1 VADDVLTRDRSKTD
15 DGAIHFYETDK
26 PHGLKHNPFKSLV
39 APRPIGWVST
49 LNQAGVVNLAPFS
62 FFNAVADAPQM
73 VIICV
78 NGSHK
83 AGGAKDTLANIRET
97 GEFVCSMAT
106 WELREAMN
114 HSSIDAPHGV
124 DEMTLS
130 GLAPAPCRLVKPPRV
145 AAAPAALE
153 CVLHQ
158 IVELP
163 STNPNT
169 ANNTIFGRVVGIHIN
184 TSIIKDGMIDMTRF
198 QPIARLGYNDYA
210 VVRPDDVFTMPR
222 PA

>member
-1 VADDVLTRDRSKTD
+1 VADDVITRERTEDE
-15 DGAIHFYETDK
+15 AIHFYRTDQ

-49 LNQAGVVNLAPFS
+49 LSKTGVVNLAPFS

-83 AGGAKDTLANIRET
+83 DGGVKDTLANIRDT

-106 WELREAMN
+106 WETREAMN
-114 HSSIDAPHGV
+114 HSSIDAPHGI
-124 DEMTLS
+124 DEMKLA
-130 GLAPAPCRLVKPPRV
+130 GLAPAPSRVVKPPRV

-158 IVELP
+158 IVDLP
-163 STNPNT
+163 STNPDTGNHT
-169 ANNTIFGRVVGIHIN
+169 VFGRVVGVHI
-184 TSIIKDGMIDMTRF
+184 SKAILKDGMIDMTKF

-210 VVRPDDVFTMPR
+210 VVRPADVFTMLR
-222 PA
+222 PK

>member
-1 VADDVLTRDRSKTD
+1 VADDVITRARTD
-15 DGAIHFYETDK
+15 DDAIHFYSTDQ

-49 LNQAGVVNLAPFS
+49 LNAAGVVNLAPFS

-78 NGSHK
+78 NGSHV
-83 AGGAKDTLANIRET
+83 AGGAKDTLDNIRAT

-106 WELREAMN
+106 WETREAMN
-114 HSSIDAPHGV
+114 HSSIDAAHGV
-124 DEMTLS
+124 DEMTLA
-130 GLAPAPCRLVKPPRV
+130 GLAPAPSRLVKPPRV
-145 AAAPAALE
+145 AAAQAALE

-163 STNPNT
+163 STRPGS
-169 ANNTIFGRVVGIHIN
+169 ANHTVFGRVVGVHI
-184 TSIIKDGMIDMTRF
+184 SKAIIKDGMIDMTKF

-210 VVRPDDVFTMPR
+210 VVRPNDVFTMIR
-222 PA
+222 PKAG